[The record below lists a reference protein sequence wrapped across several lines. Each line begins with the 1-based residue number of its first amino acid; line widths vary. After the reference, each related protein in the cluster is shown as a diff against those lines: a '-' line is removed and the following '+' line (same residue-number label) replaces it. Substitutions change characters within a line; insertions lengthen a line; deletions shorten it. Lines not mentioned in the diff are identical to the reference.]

1 MKKYETSGQK
11 ISKWF
16 SSLWDGIKKRF
27 SEPFT
32 ANVSV
37 SGGGASGRFATG
49 GLVVPRLATGGIINN
64 PGRGVPLG
72 RAIGGEAGSEGVI
85 PLTDSQAMETLGQA
99 IGRYITLNL
108 TNVNQ
113 MNGRVLSREIKKVM
127 ANDEF
132 ALNY

>member
-1 MKKYETSGQK
+1 MKQVLS
-11 ISKWF
+11 
-16 SSLWDGIKKRF
+16 
-27 SEPFT
+27 
-32 ANVSV
+32 
-37 SGGGASGRFATG
+37 
-49 GLVVPRLATGGIINN
+49 
-64 PGRGVPLG
+64 
-72 RAIGGEAGSEGVI
+72 GVI

-99 IGRYITLNL
+99 IGKYITLNL